1 MELISQI
8 ETKKVRYEMRNEIE
22 NIIKE
27 YHIDRNKFHEVAKHK
42 YEEVLRRLYYSFC
55 DYQKYP
61 AIQIAYLWTRFRN
74 NLNSTELI
82 PAAWDDWEGYIAQL
96 DTIVP
101 DKNLEEWYYLVV
113 DSGWV
118 YEGILSEIKK
128 VLLEYPAFMDDFYIF
143 PKDYRWLICHCDDG
157 GCMCRMWK

>member
-1 MELISQI
+1 MVNQI
-8 ETKKVRYEMRNEIE
+8 ETNKVRYEMRNEIE

-27 YHIDRNKFHEVAKHK
+27 YHIDRNKFHEVAKNK

-61 AIQIAYLWTRFRN
+61 AIQIAYMWTRFRN
-74 NLNSTELI
+74 NLNSTKPIITKWE
-82 PAAWDDWEGYIAQL
+82 DWEEYIDQL
-96 DTIVP
+96 DDIVP
-101 DKNLEEWYYLVV
+101 DKNPIEWYYLVV
-113 DSGWV
+113 DGGWV

-128 VLLEYPAFMDDFYIF
+128 VLLEYPAFMDDFYLF
-143 PKDYRWLICHCDDG
+143 PKDYRWLVCHCDDG